1 MNKGILILAIILTV
15 GIGFL
20 NPLLALIAAG
30 VIIFK
35 VVKGD

>member
-15 GIGFL
+15 GLGFL
-20 NPLLALIAAG
+20 NPLLALISAG
-30 VIIFK
+30 IIIFK